1 MSQIIRYD
9 SSPIPGSDVEGLLP
23 DSGTSPVLPDGSGY
37 ITVAGGLNINTVGTA
52 NTLTINLNDSI
63 SLTNSDAATTS
74 STITYQKNRV
84 GGATQNNDFLGA
96 TYFAGHDGTGYITG
110 ALIEAKVTDIV
121 GTNKIPTTLNF
132 YTHSNTATPAPT
144 KRLAIDENGSVVID
158 TPDSGN
164 IALTVLGGG
173 ITSTGTTTLSSLSL
187 GVMQSSATGVVSSSN
202 GTDGQ
207 ILIANSDGTTPPTWA
222 NITSTGG
229 TVTISDGANSINLE
243 TAAAVPIQ
251 FDTDGGSAVP
261 ALGILTVAGGTNI
274 NTEGSGSTVTVNLDD
289 DITLTN
295 ESVSSASSTIQF
307 DKSRSGGV
315 ITSGDNLGQLKFTG
329 HDGTIQVEGARIEAD
344 STGTIAS
351 NQVPGRLIF
360 YTHPESTSSIAQRI
374 ILDEEGKF
382 TLNAPD
388 SGTAFTV
395 GGGGASVTGAS
406 TITGSLGIIGN
417 NITISDNDNDAD
429 GRQLRFS
436 KSRAGGAVQ
445 VGDELGVINFGADD
459 TGGGIDFT
467 YSFIEC
473 IVDSGTIA
481 ADRVPTKLDFY
492 THPDSA
498 AASPT
503 KNMTLDKD
511 GVLTLH
517 QYSDGAIVS
526 DSSGNLSSTNDT
538 AGLVLTSNGA
548 GSSPTFQAAAAGGIS
563 WSVVTGTTQTLAANN
578 GYFANNGT
586 QVDFSLPATA
596 AVGDTF
602 AVAGMNNATGWTI
615 TQGAGQTIHF
625 GDTDTTTGAG
635 GSLTSTATY
644 DVVELVCN
652 VANTDYVV
660 TRSIGNITVV

>member
-23 DSGTSPVLPDGSGY
+23 DSGTSPVLPNGSGY
-37 ITVAGGLNINTVGTA
+37 ITVADGLNINTVGTA
-52 NTLTINLNDSI
+52 NTLTINLDDDVT
-63 SLTNSDAATTS
+63 LTNSDLSAVNSFLQFNKVRGAGIITS
-74 STITYQKNRV
+74 GDGLGTINFTGNDGISQIE
-84 GGATQNNDFLGA
+84 GA
-96 TYFAGHDGTGYITG
+96 I
-110 ALIEAKVTDIV
+110 IEAVTT
-121 GTNKIPTTLNF
+121 GTIGVDRIPTILNF
-132 YTHSNTATPAPT
+132 YTHPDSVSGAPT
-144 KRLAIDENGSVVID
+144 LNMALNESGILRLYQYAR
-158 TPDSGN
+158 
-164 IALTVLGGG
+164 
-173 ITSTGTTTLSSLSL
+173 
-187 GVMQSSATGVVSSSN
+187 GVVQSSSN
-202 GTDGQ
+202 GTLSSSEGTKGQ
-207 ILIANSDGTTPPTWA
+207 LLIGSSAGAPAWA
-222 NITSTGG
+222 NLTAG
-229 TVTISDGANSINLE
+229 TAIGISNGDNSITISADD
-243 TAAAVPIQ
+243 AVPIN
-251 FDTDGGSAVP
+251 FDTNNGTATP
-261 ALGILTVAGGTNI
+261 AANSLTVAGGTNI
-274 NTEGSGSTVTVNLDD
+274 NTAGSGSTVTVNLDD

-295 ESVSSASSTIQF
+295 ESVSSTSSTIQF

-315 ITSGDNLGQLKFTG
+315 ITTGDDLGRLSFTG
-329 HDGTIQVEGARIEAD
+329 NDGTIQVEGARISAE
-344 STGTIAS
+344 STGTIGS
-351 NQVPGRLIF
+351 NRVGGQLQF
-360 YTHPESTSSIAQRI
+360 YTHPDSTGSITQRM
-374 ILDEEGKF
+374 ILDESG
-382 TLNAPD
+382 TLTILAPD

-395 GGGGASVTGAS
+395 VDGGADITGAS
-406 TITGSLGIIGN
+406 RVTGNISIID
-417 NITISDNDNDAD
+417 TDNDSAARRLVFEKTRNNNP
-429 GRQLRFS
+429 
-436 KSRAGGAVQ
+436 VQ
-445 VGDELGVINFGADD
+445 VGDEIGVIIFSGDDDGIGAL
-459 TGGGIDFT
+459 FT
-467 YSFIEC
+467 SASIRC

-492 THPDSA
+492 THPDSV

-511 GVLTLH
+511 GVLTLQ

-526 DSSGNLSSTNDT
+526 DSSGNLASTNDT
-538 AGLVLTSNGA
+538 AGLVLTSNGV

-660 TRSIGNITVV
+660 TRSMGNITIV